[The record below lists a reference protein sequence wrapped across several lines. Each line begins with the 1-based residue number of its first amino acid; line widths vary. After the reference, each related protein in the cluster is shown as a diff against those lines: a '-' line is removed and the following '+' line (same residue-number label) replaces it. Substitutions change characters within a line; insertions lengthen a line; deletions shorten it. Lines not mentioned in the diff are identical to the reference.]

1 MTHLAEKPGDDVA
14 ENDRLVRFV
23 IVGRGRDACE
33 VPEVALPLVEAR
45 VLAAGVEE
53 EDVWSALDEPTTVK
67 DLDSCCA
74 HAVEG
79 GSEVGVSRLL
89 SLDLHGGGLVGERT
103 DEGIA
108 IAILGDCNGYLY
120 SVSTGKYDNI
130 AYIDTDASSA
140 ASRANTRVPGED
152 RARLTLVLMTV

>member
-1 MTHLAEKPGDDVA
+1 MTHLSEEPSYDVTKDDGLVGLMVVWWGGDT
-14 ENDRLVRFV
+14 
-23 IVGRGRDACE
+23 CE
-33 VPEVALPLVEAR
+33 VPEVGLPLVETR

-108 IAILGDCNGYLY
+108 VAIL
-120 SVSTGKYDNI
+120 
-130 AYIDTDASSA
+130 
-140 ASRANTRVPGED
+140 
-152 RARLTLVLMTV
+152 